1 MTRAP
6 VQALFRNVTR
16 ALRDGAPSVAGWVP
30 RILQPR
36 LPVALAP
43 VGPGGSGSM
52 FCTSA
57 CIVRG
62 KIQITDSPNL
72 KRVVQPIPNDHNTFP
87 SIKNDEFTSPSLKK
101 RASARFFQ
109 SSSRLLTGKVHDAT
123 EKTFESLLNVKEP
136 VLVDFHAE
144 PCHLLDPVLREAV
157 KGSGAVTLLRV
168 NVDDCPSVSA
178 TYQIASIPCV
188 IAFKD
193 GKEVDKFVGAL
204 PGPIVKKFVEAHA
217 SRA

>member
-1 MTRAP
+1 MNSLR
-6 VQALFRNVTR
+6 LLSRNVHQ
-16 ALRDGAPSVAGWVP
+16 VA
-30 RILQPR
+30 R
-36 LPVALAP
+36 
-43 VGPGGSGSM
+43 SG
-52 FCTSA
+52 T
-57 CIVRG
+57 
-62 KIQITDSPNL
+62 Q
-72 KRVVQPIPNDHNTFP
+72 
-87 SIKNDEFTSPSLKK
+87 
-101 RASARFFQ
+101 ARFFQ

-123 EKTFESLLNVKEP
+123 EETFGSLLNVKEP
-136 VLVDFHAE
+136 VLVDFHADWCR